1 MKTNEIKL
9 NENNLLFTTGAFIK
23 PFKVVINNQEQ
34 WRWIVTSFEDS
45 TFSDG
50 NEIDVY
56 SYANNPE
63 DLLCSALS
71 E

>member
-1 MKTNEIKL
+1 MKMNEIKL
-9 NENNLLFTTGAFIK
+9 NENDLLFTTGAFIK
-23 PFKVVINNQEQ
+23 PIKVVINNQEQ
-34 WRWIVTSFEDS
+34 WRWIVTSFEDQ

-56 SYANNPE
+56 TYANNPE
-63 DLLCSALS
+63 DLLDSALT